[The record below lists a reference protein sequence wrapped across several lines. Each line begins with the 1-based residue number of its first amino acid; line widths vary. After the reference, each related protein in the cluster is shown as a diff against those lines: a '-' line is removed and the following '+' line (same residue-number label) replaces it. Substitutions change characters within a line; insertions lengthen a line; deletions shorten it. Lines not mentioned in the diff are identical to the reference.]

1 MKRSEL
7 LKNPI
12 HLLSL
17 GFGTGL
23 APKAPGTFGTL
34 VGIPAVLL
42 FAPLGVNAYVG
53 VVVAFALL
61 GIFLCGETGKV
72 LKQHDDPA
80 IVWDEVVG
88 YMVAFIAIPI
98 TWQTLLLGFV
108 LFRFFDIRKPW
119 PIRAADKH
127 VKGGLGVMV
136 DDLLAGL
143 CVLAILH
150 ALLLAGYLPGVAS
163 L

>member
-1 MKRSEL
+1 MKRATL

-42 FAPLGVNAYVG
+42 FAPLGVDAYIG
-53 VVVAFALL
+53 VVLAFALL

-72 LKQHDDPA
+72 LKQHDAPA
-80 IVWDEVVG
+80 IVWDEIVG
-88 YMVAFIAIPI
+88 YMIAMIAIPLA
-98 TWQTLLLGFV
+98 WQTLLLAFV
-108 LFRFFDIRKPW
+108 LFRFFDILKPW

-127 VKGGLGVMV
+127 MKGGLGVMV
-136 DDLLAGL
+136 DDILAGL
-143 CVLAILH
+143 FTLAIMH
-150 ALLLAGYLPGVAS
+150 VLLSMGWLPGVS
-163 L
+163 

>member
-1 MKRSEL
+1 MTRVAL

-42 FAPLGVNAYVG
+42 FEPLGVEAYLG
-53 VVVAFALL
+53 VVVAFALF

-80 IVWDEVVG
+80 IVWDEIVG
-88 YMVAFIAIPI
+88 YMIAMIALPA
-98 TWQTLLLGFV
+98 TWQTLLLAFV
-108 LFRFFDIRKPW
+108 LFRFFDILKPW
-119 PIRAADKH
+119 PIRWLDKR
-127 VKGGLGVMV
+127 VKGGFGVMV
-136 DDLLAGL
+136 DDILAGL
-143 CVLAILH
+143 FS
-150 ALLLAGYLPGVAS
+150 LLIMHIVWQLGWIPG

>member
-12 HLLSL
+12 HLLSF

-42 FAPLGVNAYVG
+42 FAPLGLNEYLG
-53 VVVAFALL
+53 VIAAFFLL

-72 LKQHDDPA
+72 LKKHDDPA
-80 IVWDEVVG
+80 IVWDEIVG
-88 YMVAFIAIPI
+88 YMIALFAIPL
-98 TWQTLLLGFV
+98 TWQTMLLAFV

-119 PIRAADKH
+119 PIRWLDKK
-127 VKGGLGVMV
+127 VSGGLGVML
-136 DDLLAGL
+136 DDVLAGL
-143 CVLAILH
+143 FTLVILH
-150 ALLLAGYLPGVAS
+150 ALMGAGMLPGT